1 MIGKANRFHGHR
13 SVSNVRGEVAHG
25 RLMSIRFTKNKKSDY
40 RLAVVVS
47 KKIAPTAVMR
57 NRIRRR
63 IFELVRTEKRL
74 AGQPIDVIIYAKTSA
89 IGDIEQGDLGREVTS
104 LTKKALA
111 SVSAQS

>member
-1 MIGKANRFHGHR
+1 VIGKANRFHGHR

-25 RLMSIRFTKNKKSDY
+25 RLMSIRFSKNKKSDY

-89 IGDIEQGDLGREVTS
+89 IGEMAYEDLIKEVSS

-111 SVSAQS
+111 TVSVQS